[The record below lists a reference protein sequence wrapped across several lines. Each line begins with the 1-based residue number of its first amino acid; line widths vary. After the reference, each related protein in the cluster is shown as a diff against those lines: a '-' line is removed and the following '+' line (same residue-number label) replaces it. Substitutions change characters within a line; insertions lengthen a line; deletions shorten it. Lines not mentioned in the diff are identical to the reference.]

1 MKRTLSVS
9 ALLTLSLAL
18 FTGCA
23 RPGEFGYTMGLTTK
37 ERGNAI
43 ARNWDNE
50 GKILMD
56 DVDSFFLLRP
66 QTALTPWNIR

>member
-1 MKRTLSVS
+1 MKRTLSVLTLI
-9 ALLTLSLAL
+9 ATALTLS
-18 FTGCA
+18 TGCA
-23 RPGEFGYTMGLTTK
+23 RPGEFGYTMGLTAK

-66 QTALTPWNIR
+66 QTSLTPWNIR